1 MPLIETRDLWKTYVM
16 GDEEIHALKGVS
28 ISIERGEYV
37 AIMGPSGSGKSTLM
51 NLIGCLDTPSKG
63 TYLLNDKEVSLM
75 NDNELARI
83 RNEEIGF
90 VFQTFNLLPR
100 ATALH
105 NVELPLVYAGMGK
118 KERLEQAKAAIEKVE
133 LTHRMTHKPNELSG
147 GQRQRVAIARALVN
161 NPSILLADEP
171 TGNLDSK
178 TGVEIMALF
187 ARLHQGGNT
196 IILVTHEA
204 DIAAYAHRVIAI
216 RDGQVERDVR
226 QQAARARCSGCTR
239 SRFLLRHDARRGLE
253 AAIVRVGRVAPR
265 ASIVAGKE
273 LLVHPRRHQYPSAG
287 SLERHRHD
295 VVERNRPGSD
305 RG

>member
-1 MPLIETRDLWKTYVM
+1 MALIETRDLWKTYQM
-16 GDEEIHALKGVS
+16 GDEQIHALKGVS
-28 ISIERGEYV
+28 IAIERGEYV

-63 TYLLNDKEVSLM
+63 TYLLNNKEVSEM

-105 NVELPLVYAGMGK
+105 NVELPLVYAGIGK

-133 LTHRMTHKPNELSG
+133 LTHRMSHKPNELSG

-196 IILVTHEA
+196 IIVVTHEA

-226 QQAARARCSGCTR
+226 QEPHA
-239 SRFLLRHDARRGLE
+239 H
-253 AAIVRVGRVAPR
+253 
-265 ASIVAGKE
+265 
-273 LLVHPRRHQYPSAG
+273 VHA
-287 SLERHRHD
+287 
-295 VVERNRPGSD
+295 
-305 RG
+305 